1 MLRPLVA
8 VLLLGSASPALG
20 QDVFREAL
28 GRAVS
33 EGKSLVVFFA
43 PERDCRPCESFHQ
56 RTLRHPI
63 IERRLP
69 GLVFA
74 TVPIPS
80 EETATSWRSPA
91 PGVALYDLEGTLRLR
106 WETIP
111 DAALLG
117 SILDVA
123 MAVAPNFVRARDAK
137 EPAAGELEIAT
148 ALAGIARPDEARVA
162 LDNAQRD
169 GSSEVRQLG
178 VVVAALL
185 DARAG
190 KTDEALAVLESVA
203 KAPLTRAA
211 AAEASLVIG
220 AILQK
225 RGELAKA
232 ADAYWAT
239 IAAGDADSRTTRLAL
254 TALEQL
260 EKQAGLVR
268 ILPFT
273 SQVLSGKQVVRTNVA
288 STSVARVVFLLDG
301 KEVARAERPPYAA
314 RIDFGVVPQPRTLAA
329 IALDR
334 AQREVGRDEIQIN
347 DGGEIFWIRMTE
359 PREGMVSGETPV
371 ALAVRTPP
379 TRRVVRAEIRWN
391 DRAVATL
398 VDAPWRASVNIPEGQ
413 IGILQA
419 VIELD
424 DGRTAE
430 DAVLLNAI
438 GGVERTEVQLV
449 ELPVTARDRSGEPAI
464 GIVSGD
470 ISIRE
475 QRRSRGVES
484 VTPASESPLTVAI
497 ALDVSASMRDTL
509 PDLQEAAIRFLDT
522 LLTERDRAMV
532 ITFDT
537 RARLLQPATSDRDL
551 LRRTLLHLRPAGLTA
566 LYDAMILGLLQ
577 FEGVKGRRALVVFT
591 DGVDRTSDH
600 VAADLRDV
608 ARRSNVPIFVVTGVA
623 RHGNLSMPPPIR
635 GRPLL
640 KSAAVAESELWQ
652 ELIRELGGVARST
665 GGQLFELKSLDRLGE
680 IYDDIGRA
688 LRAQLLVTFRSDAG
702 GENEWRAIDVSIPR
716 RSLRVH
722 APSGYYAP
730 R

>member
-1 MLRPLVA
+1 
-8 VLLLGSASPALG
+8 
-20 QDVFREAL
+20 
-28 GRAVS
+28 
-33 EGKSLVVFFA
+33 
-43 PERDCRPCESFHQ
+43 
-56 RTLRHPI
+56 
-63 IERRLP
+63 
-69 GLVFA
+69 
-74 TVPIPS
+74 
-80 EETATSWRSPA
+80 
-91 PGVALYDLEGTLRLR
+91 
-106 WETIP
+106 
-111 DAALLG
+111 
-117 SILDVA
+117 
-123 MAVAPNFVRARDAK
+123 
-137 EPAAGELEIAT
+137 
-148 ALAGIARPDEARVA
+148 
-162 LDNAQRD
+162 
-169 GSSEVRQLG
+169 
-178 VVVAALL
+178 
-185 DARAG
+185 
-190 KTDEALAVLESVA
+190 
-203 KAPLTRAA
+203 
-211 AAEASLVIG
+211 
-220 AILQK
+220 
-225 RGELAKA
+225 
-232 ADAYWAT
+232 
-239 IAAGDADSRTTRLAL
+239 
-254 TALEQL
+254 
-260 EKQAGLVR
+260 
-268 ILPFT
+268 
-273 SQVLSGKQVVRTNVA
+273 
-288 STSVARVVFLLDG
+288 
-301 KEVARAERPPYAA
+301 
-314 RIDFGVVPQPRTLAA
+314 
-329 IALDR
+329 
-334 AQREVGRDEIQIN
+334 
-347 DGGEIFWIRMTE
+347 
-359 PREGMVSGETPV
+359 
-371 ALAVRTPP
+371 
-379 TRRVVRAEIRWN
+379 
-391 DRAVATL
+391 
-398 VDAPWRASVNIPEGQ
+398 
-413 IGILQA
+413 
-419 VIELD
+419 
-424 DGRTAE
+424 
-430 DAVLLNAI
+430 
-438 GGVERTEVQLV
+438 
-449 ELPVTARDRSGEPAI
+449 SGEPAI

-688 LRAQLLVTFRSDAG
+688 LGAQLLVTFRSDAG